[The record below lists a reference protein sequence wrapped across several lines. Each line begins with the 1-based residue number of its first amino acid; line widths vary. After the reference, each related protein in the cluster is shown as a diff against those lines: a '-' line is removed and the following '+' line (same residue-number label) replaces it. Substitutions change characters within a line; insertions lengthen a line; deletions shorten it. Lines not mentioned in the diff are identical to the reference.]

1 VDDAVSRRYAQAM
14 IEAAAEVDAVD
25 AVGAD
30 LARFVALMKSDH
42 DLLGGAL
49 ASPVFSID
57 ERRAVL
63 DAVLPRVG
71 FHPLAN
77 NLLRLVNDKR
87 RFDRIADIVAAYEA
101 LADDRAGRARVT
113 VQTAEPLSPQLEAE
127 VRHALEAVTHKT
139 VVLRTEVRPELIGGL
154 VAKVG
159 DVVYDSSIRTRLEQ
173 LKQALLKAPVTAQA

>member
-1 VDDAVSRRYAQAM
+1 MDDAVSRRYAQAM
-14 IEAAAEVDAVD
+14 IEAAADANAVD

-30 LARFVALMKSDH
+30 LARFVEMMERDDA
-42 DLLGGAL
+42 LLGRAL
-49 ASPVFSID
+49 ASPVFSQD
-57 ERRAVL
+57 ERRHVI
-63 DAVLPRVG
+63 DAILPRLG
-71 FHPLAN
+71 FHPLTN
-77 NLLRLVNDKR
+77 NLLRLLNDKR
-87 RFDRIADIVAAYEA
+87 RFDRIHDIVDAFHAS
-101 LADDRAGRARVT
+101 ADERSGRARVT

-127 VRHALEAVTHKT
+127 VRQALEAVTKKT

>member
-14 IEAAAEVDAVD
+14 IDAAGEANAVE

-30 LARFVALMKSDH
+30 LSRFLELMDADH
-42 DLLGGAL
+42 ELLGGAL
-49 ASPVFSID
+49 ASPVFSQD

-63 DAVLPRVG
+63 DAVLPRLG
-71 FHPLAN
+71 FHPLTN

-87 RFDRIADIVAAYEA
+87 RFDRVHDIVEA
-101 LADDRAGRARVT
+101 FRGLADDRAGRARVT
-113 VQTAEPLSPQLEAE
+113 VQTAEPLTPQLEAE
-127 VRHALEAVTHKT
+127 VRQALEAVTRKT

-173 LKQALLKAPVTAQA
+173 IKQALLDAPVTAQA